1 MTDLLNSIVKT
12 INNKY
17 NGKLDCKQQKADLF
31 VYVNGNQESIKAVD
45 SEMIYFEDE
54 KLNVK
59 LIDTDIHHLAYLN
72 AVIKP
77 KKDEE

>member
-1 MTDLLNSIVKT
+1 MNDLLSSIVKN
-12 INNKY
+12 INSKY
-17 NGKLDCKQQKADLF
+17 NGKLDCEQQKADLF

-72 AVIKP
+72 EVIK
-77 KKDEE
+77 